1 MLMASALQFDGAGG
15 VRLAADSFG
24 DPCSPVVLMLH
35 GGGQTRHAWRATAA
49 CLAHAGWHAVT
60 VDLRGHGES
69 AHPRPAAYAPEDFA
83 DDIRALIS
91 ATAGSTT
98 SVGVT
103 AANGDALAGAPAPAA
118 VADGPVVIGA
128 SLGGIA
134 ALLALVESPPAPA
147 AGLVLVDVAH
157 RFQPRGGGRVVS
169 FMEQH
174 PEGFASLADA
184 GEAVA
189 AYLPN
194 RPRPRDTSGL
204 RHNLRRK
211 GERWVWHWD
220 PEVLT
225 EARSIMEDP
234 SELSV
239 RLARATARLRQ
250 PCLLVRGADS
260 DVLSAAIAQ
269 EFVELAPRASVVE
282 VPRAGHMVA
291 GDNNDAFTAT
301 IAAWLSAYPRV
312 SRSNVSTN
320 DA

>member
-1 MLMASALQFDGAGG
+1 MATPTALQLDGAAG

-24 DPCSPVVLMLH
+24 DPGSHVVLMLH

-49 CLAHAGWHAVT
+49 SLADAGWCAIT

-83 DDIRALIS
+83 DDIRALIEQTTVLGAAAVPAMS
-91 ATAGSTT
+91 AGAATAS
-98 SVGVT
+98 
-103 AANGDALAGAPAPAA
+103 DDRPAA
-118 VADGPVVIGA
+118 MPAAFTERPIVIGA

-134 ALLALVESPPAPA
+134 ALLALVESPAAPA

-174 PEGFASLADA
+174 PDGFADLSEA
-184 GEAVA
+184 GDAVA
-189 AYLPN
+189 AYLPK

-204 RHNLRRK
+204 RHNLRRN

-225 EARSIMEDP
+225 QARAIMEDP
-234 SELSV
+234 SELSA
-239 RLARATARLRQ
+239 RLTDATAHLRQ
-250 PCLLVRGADS
+250 PCLLVRGVES
-260 DVLSAAIAQ
+260 DVLSAAIAR
-269 EFVELAPRASVVE
+269 EFVELAPCATLAE

-291 GDNNDAFTAT
+291 GDNNDAFAAA
-301 IAAWLSAYPRV
+301 IHAWLETLAPR
-312 SRSNVSTN
+312 
-320 DA
+320 